1 MMQSTARF
9 HYNMYGFESFNSV
22 HDHEEPDEISL
33 DLEVA
38 SDNGPVFGGIPTKGT
53 CLSATQEPMDLG
65 PKKIDCESGHRI
77 LLGSYLGDLQV
88 DLLLE
93 RPSKKMAPGRMVSWV
108 DVFFWASQRLTF
120 SMWMYLLK
128 LGYIPPQ
135 KKHAP

>member
-1 MMQSTARF
+1 MQSTARQN
-9 HYNMYGFESFNSV
+9 YNMYDFESFNSV

-65 PKKIDCESGHRI
+65 PEKIDCESGHRI

-108 DVFFWASQRLTF
+108 DVFF
-120 SMWMYLLK
+120 
-128 LGYIPPQ
+128 
-135 KKHAP
+135 